1 MPWKKARRLGATPA
15 GCNRPRCSSPER
27 ALATAAPIVTAI
39 SAEPIKELRRLF
51 TVWRVRALT
60 MEGYRLLETK
70 DFTSA
75 ITLGEE
81 VVALDPS
88 GESYYNSACF
98 LARAGRVKEALGR
111 LQEAIARNPKLAPRA
126 AQDADLEVLR
136 DTDGFK
142 QIIGK

>member
-1 MPWKKARRLGATPA
+1 
-15 GCNRPRCSSPER
+15 
-27 ALATAAPIVTAI
+27 
-39 SAEPIKELRRLF
+39 
-51 TVWRVRALT
+51 

-70 DFTSA
+70 DFTRA
-75 ITLGEE
+75 IALVEE

-126 AQDADLEVLR
+126 AQDRDLESLR

-142 QIIGK
+142 KDRRQIALRKRHITCGQAVYSRDPGRMAK

>member
-1 MPWKKARRLGATPA
+1 
-15 GCNRPRCSSPER
+15 
-27 ALATAAPIVTAI
+27 
-39 SAEPIKELRRLF
+39 
-51 TVWRVRALT
+51 

-70 DFTSA
+70 DFTRA
-75 ITLGEE
+75 IALVEE

-126 AQDADLEVLR
+126 AQDPDLESLR
-136 DTDGFK
+136 ETDAFK
-142 QIIGK
+142 QMVGK